1 MPTPATEQQKWL
13 DEVRRALE
21 FAEANVGADIVATR
35 NALYAI
41 WRAMDGAPGPTRDLY
56 RRFDEDTLVADAAGL
71 SMKGLFSGIPLTAA
85 NQTQRKEL
93 LYALAVRL
101 RCVEDLLHEMM
112 GGVPIRSEA
121 QCLACYDDRKGFV
134 LLRPPRHRIA
144 KTRQTF
150 RKRGIR
156 RSSIFPLEIGDY
168 RVKPLFFEDPRA
180 RDRMIARRDLSLGAG
195 LFEDLTFDLDHDA
208 GGFFVEGV
216 TAGNQTDV
224 IRDDLASAS
233 NAGCDG
239 VVYPE
244 LTVTAGMLGEIE
256 ARIGGGDWR
265 SDLSFLIPGSRHE
278 MVGGQRFNICSIL
291 DGYGGKIGEHRK
303 LFQYTDGAND
313 AESIELGTELP
324 VLILP
329 DATIAFGICLDYCV
343 TGEDPPYE
351 DLDVDYF
358 LVPSCGNGTTM
369 EGHIDRSK
377 NYVDLRKTRTLVVQ
391 QFFDERYVGDP
402 PPIGYVLCRRDDT
415 RLTVPETEM
424 RIRWGIYNI

>member
-21 FAEANVGADIVATR
+21 FAEENVGADIVATR
-35 NALYAI
+35 NALYAL
-41 WRAMDGAPGPTRDLY
+41 WRAMDGAPGTTRDLF

-71 SMKGLFSGIPLTAA
+71 STNGLFSGIPLTAA
-85 NQTQRKEL
+85 NQLQRKEL

-112 GGVPIRSEA
+112 DGVPIRSEA
-121 QCLACYDDRKGFV
+121 QCLATYEGREGFV
-134 LLRPPRHRIA
+134 LLRQPRHRIA

-150 RKRGIR
+150 RKRGLR
-156 RSSIFPLEIGDY
+156 RSSIFPLNIGDY

-180 RDRMIARRDLSLGAG
+180 RDRMIAQRDLSLGAG
-195 LFEDLTFDLDHDA
+195 LFEGLSFDLGHDA
-208 GGFFVEGV
+208 GGFFVKGV
-216 TAGNQTDV
+216 TAGNQIDV

-233 NAGCDG
+233 NSGCDG

-244 LTVTAGMLGEIE
+244 LTVTRETLGEIE
-256 ARIGGGDWR
+256 TRIGGGDWR
-265 SDLSFLIPGSRHE
+265 SDLSFLVPGSLHE
-278 MVGGQRFNICSIL
+278 EVGGQRFNICSIL
-291 DGYGGKIGEHRK
+291 NGYGGKIGEHRK
-303 LFQYTDGAND
+303 LFQFTDGAND
-313 AESIELGTELP
+313 AESIELGIELP

-343 TGEDPPYE
+343 SGEDPPYE

-377 NYVDLRKTRTLVVQ
+377 KYVDVRKTRTLVVQ
-391 QFFDERYVGDP
+391 QFFDERCVGD

-415 RLTVPETEM
+415 RLTVPQTEM